1 MFSTDGRRVMTASD
15 DTVVKAW
22 DLATSQLLLSLK
34 DANDYVRCQASS
46 PASQHVWMIGSL
58 DRKARLYD
66 LRSTR
71 CLFTLDHEYQIDD
84 VHILPGGA
92 RAITIGG
99 PEVKIWDFFSG
110 GKMIHKLLCH
120 AKAVTSGAVDTA
132 GHTFAT
138 AGLDGVVK
146 VHDLDTFKAK
156 GRMHFT
162 SEILSLSVSRNG
174 VKYAAGMADGTV
186 EVRSIKT
193 SSKHVSS
200 VPQSTARRE
209 REFEGYGR
217 GFEKLGTK
225 PIGPKP
231 GSQRYFDRGIR
242 DEPSDNNDFVMK
254 EYRRPKLKNYDR
266 SLQKFAHGK
275 ALDLAVD
282 TGKPSVVISVV
293 QELLIRGA
301 LTGALAGRD
310 QESLGPVLGVIQR
323 NIRKPLYTKRLTQL
337 LNAILD
343 IYGAEFGQ
351 DVDVDRRLSA
361 ILTAVQR
368 EVRECHNLGEL
379 QGAAE
384 AILSASGIVS

>member
-46 PASQHVWMIGSL
+46 PASQHVWMIGAQ

-71 CLFTLDHEYQIDD
+71 CLFTLNHDYKVDD

-92 RAITIGG
+92 RAVTIGG
-99 PEVKIWDFFSG
+99 PEVRIWDFFSG

-120 AKAVTSGAVDTA
+120 AKAVTSGTVDAA

-146 VHDLDTFKAK
+146 VHDLDTFKVK

-162 SEILSLSVSRNG
+162 SEILSLGVSPDG
-174 VKYAAGMADGTV
+174 VKYATGMADGTV

-193 SSKHVSS
+193 SNKHVSS

-217 GFEKLGTK
+217 GFEKVHTE
-225 PIGPKP
+225 PTGPKP

-242 DEPSDNNDFVMK
+242 EEPSDNNDFVMK
-254 EYRRPKLKNYDR
+254 EYRRPKLKDYDR
-266 SLQKFAHGK
+266 SLQKFAHGE
-275 ALDLAVD
+275 ALDLAVG

-310 QESLGPVLGVIQR
+310 QESLRPVLGVIQR

-337 LNAILD
+337 LHAILD

-351 DVDVDRRLSA
+351 DGDVDRRLGA

-368 EVRECHNLGEL
+368 EVRECHNLAEL

-384 AILSASGIVS
+384 AVLSASGFVS